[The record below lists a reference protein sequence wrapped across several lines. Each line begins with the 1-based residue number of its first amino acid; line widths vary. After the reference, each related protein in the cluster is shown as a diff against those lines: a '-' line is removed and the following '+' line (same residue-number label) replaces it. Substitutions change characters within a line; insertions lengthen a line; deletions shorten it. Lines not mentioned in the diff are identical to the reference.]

1 MKYYLVAMFDKE
13 SNEYIEQV
21 QRSLCKKYKLYKSLP
36 LLYITLEVIG
46 DPDVDKL
53 TKVICEM
60 VKPYKKFKVKV
71 DGAECSNSSQ
81 KFASLKIEN
90 KGYIIRLTRLFNDR
104 LKLNGFDVK
113 ENAPDHDLAI
123 ALTGNLFHGKEN
135 GHSKEKNSEHI
146 RYEDI
151 SRMLVVDR
159 LELWKNVNNRKEM
172 TVRKFPLRE
181 Y

>member
-1 MKYYLVAMFDKE
+1 MKYYLVAMFDNE

-21 QRSLCKKYKLYKSLP
+21 QKSLCKKYKLYKSLP
-36 LLYITLEVIG
+36 LLYITLEIVG

-53 TKVICEM
+53 TKVISELI
-60 VKPYKKFKVKV
+60 KPYKKFKVNV

-81 KFASLKIEN
+81 KFATLKVEN
-90 KGYIIRLTRLFNDR
+90 KGYIMRLTRLFNDR

-113 ENAPDHDLAI
+113 ENSPDHDLSI
-123 ALTGNLFHGKEN
+123 ALTGNLFHSKEN
-135 GHSKEKNSEHI
+135 GSKEKNSEHI
-146 RYEDI
+146 RYEEI
-151 SRMLVVDR
+151 NRMLVVDR

>member
-1 MKYYLVAMFDKE
+1 MKYYLVAMFDKD

-21 QRSLCKKYKLYKSLP
+21 QKSLCKKYKLFKSLP

-46 DPDVDKL
+46 EPDVDKL
-53 TKVICEM
+53 TKVISELI
-60 VKPYKKFKVKV
+60 KPYKKFKVQL

-81 KFASLKIEN
+81 KFAALKVEN
-90 KGYIIRLTRLFNDR
+90 KGYIMRLTRLFNDR

-113 ENAPDHDLAI
+113 ENSPDHDLTI
-123 ALTGNLFHGKEN
+123 ALTGNLFHSKEN
-135 GHSKEKNSEHI
+135 GHSEKNSENI
-146 RYEDI
+146 RFEDI
-151 SRMLVVDR
+151 STTLVVDR

-172 TVRKFPLRE
+172 TVRKFPLRD